1 MRDGALAEALCG
13 ADLAIVEANYDVDWL
28 MRGSYPEHRKIRVA
42 SDTGHLSNVDC
53 GDLLAERLEAGGSL
67 SVWLAHL
74 SRINNSPALARRS
87 VQQRIAQH
95 TNVPYTLE
103 VALRDQPSV
112 SWSPGKQAVQLALL

>member
-1 MRDGALAEALCG
+1 M
-13 ADLAIVEANYDVDWL
+13 EANHDVDWL
-28 MRGSYPEHRKIRVA
+28 WRGSYPEHRKIRVA

-53 GDLLAERLEAGGSL
+53 GDLLAERLEEGGSM

-95 TNVPYTLE
+95 TRVPYSLE

-112 SWSPGKQAVQLALL
+112 SWSMGKQAVQLALL